1 MTALV
6 GYLGVLLALVSA
18 AALGLLGMRGVRDA
32 SRVSGRSLRNAVIGL
47 AAGAAVAMLA
57 LEGGLLADDFSV
69 AYIADNSAT
78 TTPIFYK
85 VATAWAALEGS
96 IVLWGLVLAG
106 FTLTVYLRYRHSREP
121 DPLWIGALGVMG
133 LISVFFFGIMATI
146 ANPFQVCAEAATVG
160 CLETSNLPWA
170 ASMAPVEGLGPN
182 PLLQNHPLM
191 AVHPPLLYIGYVGMS
206 VPFAFAISALL
217 RGESGDAWL
226 RRTRTWTLVAWSFL
240 TAGIVI
246 GGLWSYEVLGW
257 GGYWAWDP
265 VENASFMPWLVATAF
280 IHSSVVQLRRG
291 MLQAWNF
298 VLVIATFALTILG
311 TFLTRSGVIAS
322 VHSFTQSPIGPALLW
337 FLMVVL
343 VGSLTL
349 FATRAHLVASSP
361 RLNSLASREGVF
373 LLNNLL
379 LTVFAFVVLTG
390 TLYPMFVEAISGS
403 QLGVG
408 RPFFD
413 RLAIPLS
420 FALLLAMG
428 IGPITPYR
436 SARASV
442 VWERVRT
449 PLRVS
454 LAVGAGAVLL
464 GYRNGYLVLGL
475 LTGTFVIGVILR
487 QLWVTARRAAAAQGT
502 PVWRSLGRVMRTDTG
517 YWGGQISHVG
527 VALLAMGIAISAN
540 QGVDAQLTLEPGQT
554 AEFAGHE
561 LTYLGDF
568 SREETNRFVV
578 GGSVEVRR
586 GGDVVAVLEPRL
598 NEYVRSNQPV
608 ATPAVDTSLRGDLY
622 LSLTRIGGD
631 QISLDVYWFPFVWLI
646 WVGGLLAAAGG
657 LYSLVVRKQ
666 TSAPVSRREAD
677 ESV

>member
-18 AALGLLGMRGVRDA
+18 AVLGLLGMRGVRDA
-32 SRVSGRSLRNAVIGL
+32 ERVSGRSLRNAVIGL

-69 AYIADNSAT
+69 AYIADNS
-78 TTPIFYK
+78 PLFYK

-106 FTLTVYLRYRHSREP
+106 FTLTVYLRYRRTREP

-160 CLETSNLPWA
+160 CIETSSLPWA
-170 ASMAPVEGLGPN
+170 ASMAPIEGLGPN

-343 VGSLTL
+343 VGSLSL

-436 SARASV
+436 SARGSV

-475 LTGTFVIGVILR
+475 LAGTFVIGVIVR
-487 QLWVTARRAAAAQGT
+487 QLWVTARRTAAAQGT
-502 PVWRSLGRVMRTDTG
+502 SVLRSLGRVMRTDTG

-540 QGVDAQLTLEPGQT
+540 QGVDAQLTLEEGQT

-568 SREETNRFVV
+568 SREEANRFVV

-598 NEYVRSNQPV
+598 NEYVRSSQPV

-657 LYSLVVRKQ
+657 LYSLVVRKK
-666 TSAPVSRREAD
+666 TSAPVSRREAE

>member
-1 MTALV
+1 
-6 GYLGVLLALVSA
+6 
-18 AALGLLGMRGVRDA
+18 
-32 SRVSGRSLRNAVIGL
+32 
-47 AAGAAVAMLA
+47 
-57 LEGGLLADDFSV
+57 
-69 AYIADNSAT
+69 
-78 TTPIFYK
+78 
-85 VATAWAALEGS
+85 
-96 IVLWGLVLAG
+96 
-106 FTLTVYLRYRHSREP
+106 
-121 DPLWIGALGVMG
+121 
-133 LISVFFFGIMATI
+133 
-146 ANPFQVCAEAATVG
+146 
-160 CLETSNLPWA
+160 
-170 ASMAPVEGLGPN
+170 
-182 PLLQNHPLM
+182 
-191 AVHPPLLYIGYVGMS
+191 
-206 VPFAFAISALL
+206 
-217 RGESGDAWL
+217 
-226 RRTRTWTLVAWSFL
+226 
-240 TAGIVI
+240 
-246 GGLWSYEVLGW
+246 
-257 GGYWAWDP
+257 
-265 VENASFMPWLVATAF
+265 
-280 IHSSVVQLRRG
+280 
-291 MLQAWNF
+291 
-298 VLVIATFALTILG
+298 
-311 TFLTRSGVIAS
+311 
-322 VHSFTQSPIGPALLW
+322 
-337 FLMVVL
+337 
-343 VGSLTL
+343 
-349 FATRAHLVASSP
+349 
-361 RLNSLASREGVF
+361 LNSLASREGVF

-436 SARASV
+436 AARGSV

-449 PLRVS
+449 PLRVA

-475 LTGTFVIGVILR
+475 LAGTFVIGVIVR
-487 QLWVTARRAAAAQGT
+487 QLWVTARRTAAAQGT
-502 PVWRSLGRVMRTDTG
+502 SVLRSLGRVMRTDTG

-540 QGVDAQLTLEPGQT
+540 QGVDAQLTLEEGQT